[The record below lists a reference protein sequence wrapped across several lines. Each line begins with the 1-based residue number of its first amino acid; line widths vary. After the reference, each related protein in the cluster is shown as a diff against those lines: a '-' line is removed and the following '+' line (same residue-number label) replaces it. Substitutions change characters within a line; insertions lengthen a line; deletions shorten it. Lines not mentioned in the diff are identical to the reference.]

1 MKAMIEITDLDKA
14 RERYKAFK
22 RREQLSPQQKAKS
35 SLSAEEKEIILD
47 KLAQVFAELYRAEKK
62 EEIKC
67 QCRK

>member
-14 RERYKAFK
+14 RERYKAF
-22 RREQLSPQQKAKS
+22 RRGEQLSPQHKAKS

-62 EEIKC
+62 EEINR
-67 QCRK
+67 QY

>member
-22 RREQLSPQQKAKS
+22 RGEQLSSQQKAKS

-47 KLAQVFAELYRAEKK
+47 KLAQVFTELYRAEKK
-62 EEIKC
+62 EEINSQYQK
-67 QCRK
+67 

>member
-22 RREQLSPQQKAKS
+22 RGEQLSPQQKAKS
-35 SLSAEEKEIILD
+35 SLSAEEKEIMLD

-62 EEIKC
+62 EEINRQYQK
-67 QCRK
+67 